1 MNRPYDVSS
10 FVSLIDRALAKVP
23 DLALGTDLMVGFPG
37 ESERAFQATVDLC
50 RRLPFSYFHIFPYSK
65 RPGTAAARMS
75 QDISVEVARRRAQT
89 LAELSREKRLAF
101 AERWIGT
108 SVSVLFEGGETD
120 GLRLGTTAHF
130 LKVGVAA
137 QADLTNQIHE
147 VRITGATDRWAVGQ
161 LVLEDMEGTPS

>member
-1 MNRPYDVSS
+1 
-10 FVSLIDRALAKVP
+10 
-23 DLALGTDLMVGFPG
+23 
-37 ESERAFQATVDLC
+37 
-50 RRLPFSYFHIFPYSK
+50 
-65 RPGTAAARMS
+65 MS